1 MYKDQEA
8 LNMVRSLKRLHIA
21 ALTGVFG
28 CLLLAG
34 IAGLLLFSELNGSL
48 TRMVVF
54 YVVLVFVALLGIAYI
69 NVALYRTIGA
79 VRLDIRALVQM
90 FNDVHQGSV
99 RPDYPVAFN
108 EFAVAQRYLRGWGR
122 QLLVEKERL
131 KDMGLVDHL
140 SQLTN
145 RRHFDARL
153 KEIFDST
160 RTHGPSS
167 VLMIDL
173 DRFKQVNDQHGHNAG
188 DALIVQFAAA
198 LRKNVRNTD
207 VLARLGGD
215 EFCIIFTHVPL
226 PLANEFVTRLR
237 RALPRELVLTP
248 DARHELKWTGGLSV
262 IQPSDARPEDVMWR
276 ADHALLRAKETGR
289 NRTVIDDTADAP
301 AITHNPEQR
310 QASA

>member
-1 MYKDQEA
+1 
-8 LNMVRSLKRLHIA
+8 MVRSLKRLHII
-21 ALTGVFG
+21 ALAGVLG

-34 IAGLLLFSELNGSL
+34 AAGYLLFGELNGSL
-48 TRMVVF
+48 TGTAALYIALM
-54 YVVLVFVALLGIAYI
+54 LLALIGVAVI
-69 NVALYRTIGA
+69 NIRLYRTIGS
-79 VRLDIRALVQM
+79 VRLDIRSLVQM
-90 FNDVHQGSV
+90 FNDVHQGMV

-145 RRHFDARL
+145 RRHFDTRL
-153 KEIFDST
+153 KEIFDNV

-173 DRFKQVNDQHGHNAG
+173 DRFKQVNDQHGHDVG

-198 LRKNVRNTD
+198 LRKNVRHTD

-215 EFCIIFTHVPL
+215 EFCIIYTYVPL
-226 PLANEFVTRLR
+226 PLAREFATRLR
-237 RALPRELVLTP
+237 RSLPRELTLGPGTRLEVG
-248 DARHELKWTGGLSV
+248 WTGGLSA
-262 IQPSDARPEDVMWR
+262 IDPADTRPEDVMRR
-276 ADHALLRAKETGR
+276 ADRALLRAKDAGR
-289 NRTVIDDTADAP
+289 NRTAIDDETDAP
-301 AITHNPEQR
+301 PIMH
-310 QASA
+310 S

>member
-1 MYKDQEA
+1 M
-8 LNMVRSLKRLHIA
+8 MVRSLKRLHIA
-21 ALTGVFG
+21 ALTGVAT

-34 IAGLLLFSELNGSL
+34 TAGALLFDELNGSL
-48 TRMVVF
+48 TRTVAF
-54 YVVLVFVALLGIAYI
+54 YTVLVFLALVGIAVI
-69 NVALYRTIGA
+69 NLTLFRTIGA
-79 VRLDIRALVQM
+79 VRHDIRALVQM
-90 FNDVHQGSV
+90 FNDVHLGSV

-145 RRHFDARL
+145 RRHFDTRL
-153 KEIFDST
+153 REIFDSA

-173 DRFKQVNDQHGHNAG
+173 DRFKQVNDRYGHDAG

-198 LRKNVRNTD
+198 LRQNVRHTD

-215 EFCIIFTHVPL
+215 EFCIIYTDVPL
-226 PLANEFVTRLR
+226 ALANEFVTRLR

-248 DARHELKWTGGLSV
+248 GVRHELKWTGGLSV
-262 IQPSDARPEDVMWR
+262 IQSSDTRAEDVMWR

-289 NRTVIDDTADAP
+289 NRTVVDDSADAP
-301 AITHNPEQR
+301 SISHTPQVRRA
-310 QASA
+310 